1 MLFCLFI
8 AILSTIIWLNIT
20 IAEILEAKL
29 NPYKETD
36 ASDNKRTVLKN
47 YLSLIMALFW
57 AIVIRF

>member
-20 IAEILEAKL
+20 VAEILEAKL
-29 NPYKETD
+29 NPYKATD
-36 ASDNKRTVLKN
+36 ESDNKRTVLKN

>member
-20 IAEILEAKL
+20 VAEVLSAKL

-36 ASDNKRTVLKN
+36 ESDKKRTVLKN
-47 YLSLIMALFW
+47 YLSLIMAIFW